1 MKRPRW
7 IPIAALVLFAL
18 LLGGCINIQQ
28 EYWLY
33 EDGSAKVGMDI
44 GMSQALISMG
54 ASSGSD
60 ANSNPFEDL
69 KSEFNDNNPNI
80 KNVQVREYSD
90 DDLQHFAVTFEVDD
104 FEKFLA
110 TEASQGSEFN
120 ITLTRTPDDS
130 ILFKQITQLDTGMGA
145 SDMDMESMGPVFK
158 DMYWSVL
165 VHVPR
170 VISTN
175 GEQLD
180 NNTVQWKIPMADIFA
195 GKAPGELTMV
205 YRPKGTIGGG
215 GILGGAGS
223 SGSNWG
229 VWLIA
234 GIVLLVVAAGA
245 AYYFLVWR
253 KRPAAVATTYGGY
266 PPLGDYPPPGNS
278 PPTRQLPARRR
289 AAPSGRLSAPVGCP
303 TPTRCCPAV
312 GRPTPTRR
320 CPAVGRPTPTRY
332 CPAVGCPTTAWR
344 SSPGRALASP
354 VGSTPT
360 RNLRGISPT
369 ASKQQQ
375 PPQQPPAQYN
385 QAPPQSP
392 DYPAYP
398 QYDQSPQYPPGPV
411 QGSDYYPPYPP
422 QKPPTA
428 PPPAEPPPDQ
438 ADQG

>member
-1 MKRPRW
+1 MNRRRW

-44 GMSQALISMG
+44 GMSQALLSMG
-54 ASSGSD
+54 ATSGSD
-60 ANSNPFEDL
+60 SSTSPFDDL
-69 KSEFNDNNPNI
+69 KSEFNNSNPNI

-90 DDLQHFAVTFEVDD
+90 NDLQHFAVTFEVDD

-110 TEASQGSEFN
+110 EEASQGSEFN

-130 ILFKQITQLDTGMGA
+130 ILFKQITQLDTGMGTN
-145 SDMDMESMGPVFK
+145 DMDMESMGPAFE

-205 YRPKGTIGGG
+205 YRPKGAIGGG
-215 GILGGAGS
+215 GILGGAGT
-223 SGSNWG
+223 SGSNWV

-245 AYYFLVWR
+245 VYYFLVWR

-266 PPLGDYPPPGNS
+266 PPPGNFPPPGNYPPTGNYPPPGG
-278 PPTRQLPARRR
+278 PPPQAGYPSQWGVQPQPGT
-289 AAPSGRLSAPVGCP
+289 APQWDAQPQPGVPPQAGPQPPQWGAPQ
-303 TPTRCCPAV
+303 
-312 GRPTPTRR
+312 
-320 CPAVGRPTPTRY
+320 
-332 CPAVGCPTTAWR
+332 
-344 SSPGRALASP
+344 PGTSEAFP
-354 VGSTPT
+354 QQP
-360 RNLRGISPT
+360 P
-369 ASKQQQ
+369 QQQ

-398 QYDQSPQYPPGPV
+398 QYDQSPQYPSGPV

-422 QKPPTA
+422 QKPPAA
-428 PPPAEPPPDQ
+428 PPPVEPPPDQ